1 VDIPSYFR
9 RYLRAIQPTRAS
21 RERAVQ
27 LHETL
32 RDRLAAD
39 THFQDWYDTSF
50 LYGSYRRN
58 TAIQPIKDVDVCIR
72 LAIKTGEHKP
82 EAVVRRLRRVL
93 ERNGYEDKT
102 ALQRRSVRIDL
113 SGTTLDVVPVVAQGG
128 DDMPLWIPDR
138 ALTRW
143 VETHPKGHLAAT
155 TALNKDSNNRYV
167 PFVKIVK
174 AWYCHQARTLRGV
187 ERPKPKGFT
196 IEALVAQYQDPD
208 APSYAEEGDECLF
221 NLWDACGADL
231 TRGVFPAVPDFGRPN
246 RTIALRMTPAE
257 ARAFGAIVQDSLAK
271 ARTARA
277 TKGVAASAAAWQ
289 EILGPKFPVQ
299 AATTTTMSAGKAAVL
314 ESDDDLEDDAET
326 DTEADAEV
334 TRIDLPA
341 PTRLGTLKIAAA
353 LAHTQG
359 GTIQRNYLND
369 ARALPKDWWL
379 RFSVVRTSV
388 AQPYDIHW
396 IVANHG
402 REAHEARDL
411 GHERTGTVNWE
422 RTSYRGSHTMTCELR
437 RGGTVLARAT
447 HIVNIG

>member
-27 LHETL
+27 LHKTL
-32 RDRLAAD
+32 RDRLAVD
-39 THFQDWYDTSF
+39 IHFQDWYDSSF

-58 TAIQPIKDVDVCIR
+58 TAVQPIKDVDVCVLLGID
-72 LAIKTGEHKP
+72 TGEHKP

-113 SGTTLDVVPVVAQGG
+113 SGTTLDVVPVVAQDG
-128 DDMPLWIPDR
+128 DDKPLWIPDR

-155 TALNKDSNNRYV
+155 TALNKDSNDRYV
-167 PFVKIVK
+167 PFVKIIK
-174 AWYCHQARTLRGV
+174 AWYRHQAHTLRGV

-196 IEALVAQYQDPD
+196 LEAVVAQYQDPD
-208 APSYAEEGDECLF
+208 APGYAEAFVTFLS
-221 NLWDACGADL
+221 NVWDACGADL
-231 TRGVFPAVPDFGRPN
+231 TRSVFPAVPDFGRPGQ
-246 RTIALRMTPAE
+246 TIALRMTPTE
-257 ARAFGAIVQDSLAK
+257 AQAFGAIVQDSLAK
-271 ARTARA
+271 ARVARA
-277 TKGVAASAAAWQ
+277 TKGVAASAAAWG
-289 EILGPKFPVQ
+289 EIFGPKFPVQ

-314 ESDDDLEDDAET
+314 ESDDDLDD
-326 DTEADAEV
+326 DDLDDDAEV

-353 LAHTQG
+353 LAHTQD
-359 GTIQRNYLND
+359 GTMQRNYLND

-379 RFSVVRTSV
+379 RFSVAHTSV
-388 AQPYDIHW
+388 TRPYDVYW
-396 IVANHG
+396 IVTNHG
-402 REAHEARDL
+402 REAREARDL
-411 GHERTGTVNWE
+411 GHERTGTVIWE
-422 RTSYRGSHTMTCELR
+422 RTLYRGSHTMTCELR